1 MLLADP
7 LSRLCAPSDGFYDV
21 SLPAKVN
28 VLLENLP
35 LQVSEC
41 KMMRVFANKDTAAV
55 ARMVQK
61 WRKPTN
67 PISQGKLGCFAEPKQ
82 YHEEDVGQPTLLLD
96 SNPVDLK
103 AFSIGTPHADTGV
116 REIRDLIACGKSF
129 AVLIS

>member
-7 LSRLCAPSDGFYDV
+7 LSRLCALSDGFYDV
-21 SLPAKVN
+21 SLPAKKVN

-35 LQVSEC
+35 LQVAEC

-67 PISQGKLGCFAEPKQ
+67 LISQGKLGSFAKPKQ
-82 YHEEDVGQPTLLLD
+82 SHEADVGQPTLLLD
-96 SNPVDLK
+96 SSVVGLK
-103 AFSIGTPHADTGV
+103 ASKP
-116 REIRDLIACGKSF
+116 C
-129 AVLIS
+129 

>member
-35 LQVSEC
+35 MQVAKC
-41 KMMRVFANKDTAAV
+41 KMMRAFANKDMAAV

-67 PISQGKLGCFAEPKQ
+67 PISQGKLGSFAEPKKS
-82 YHEEDVGQPTLLLD
+82 HE
-96 SNPVDLK
+96 
-103 AFSIGTPHADTGV
+103 ADA
-116 REIRDLIACGKSF
+116 E
-129 AVLIS
+129 

>member
-35 LQVSEC
+35 LQVAEC
-41 KMMRVFANKDTAAV
+41 KTMRVFANKDTAAV
-55 ARMVQK
+55 VRMVQK

-67 PISQGKLGCFAEPKQ
+67 PISQGKLGSFAEPKQ
-82 YHEEDVGQPTLLLD
+82 SHEADVEQPTLLMN
-96 SNPVDLK
+96 SNMVGLK
-103 AFSIGTPHADTGV
+103 PSALEPRMQTLACV
-116 REIRDLIACGKSF
+116 RSES
-129 AVLIS
+129 

>member
-1 MLLADP
+1 MVDRWKGDPADEGRGRQGDIGARKVIIVENLYRTGGKMLLADP

-35 LQVSEC
+35 QQVAEC

-67 PISQGKLGCFAEPKQ
+67 PIS
-82 YHEEDVGQPTLLLD
+82 
-96 SNPVDLK
+96 
-103 AFSIGTPHADTGV
+103 
-116 REIRDLIACGKSF
+116 
-129 AVLIS
+129 